1 MFTQTIQIIYKDLNV
16 SFNFLNLFSDNSLC
30 IYAYKAWKKSSK
42 KIFQTENL
50 TKVMN
55 LNLEVLNIDEEFSVH
70 DYIYR
75 CIQNSKFISLNF
87 YLKITERKTRKME
100 QYTNIKN

>member
-1 MFTQTIQIIYKDLNV
+1 
-16 SFNFLNLFSDNSLC
+16 
-30 IYAYKAWKKSSK
+30 
-42 KIFQTENL
+42 
-50 TKVMN
+50 MN

-87 YLKITERKTRKME
+87 YLKIIERKTRKME

>member
-70 DYIYR
+70 DIDA
-75 CIQNSKFISLNF
+75 SKTRICLNF
-87 YLKITERKTRKME
+87 YLKITERKTRKIE
-100 QYTNIKN
+100 QYTY